1 MLIALSQCI
10 ANIYLLELTGKYKY
24 NTTCGANL
32 RENFGASPLDAAI
45 SSVLVNKQ

>member
-1 MLIALSQCI
+1 MLMALSQCI
-10 ANIYLLELTGKYKY
+10 ANIYLLELKYKY